1 LRRLLLIFC
10 LLTFHSLVLAGAATP
25 NAAGTIERTLP
36 STQGIDALPAPT
48 EQAPLVDEFDI
59 DDSNVTRVLIK
70 TITIKGNV
78 LVSSELLEEVT
89 SRYLNKELSLKDFDR
104 LRLDIIALYRSKGY
118 WATAIFDEQDITSFD
133 VALTI
138 YEGRV
143 GKIIMNTDEALR
155 FSDSRARAFI
165 ERKQTPGEPVRINVL
180 DQSVANLDAVPGVN
194 ASLDL
199 KQGAAAGETDII
211 VNAVSPSLFS
221 GGLVIDNHGSKSTG
235 YGRAMLNLSA
245 NSLLHQGEQINLQYL
260 RSDEDLDY
268 YAISANYPLFN
279 DGTKVAYLF
288 TNMDYRLGSPFA
300 ALDAEGDSKT
310 QTFSLS
316 RPFDMLDGL
325 AMSLKL
331 DYSLSEYDNESLDVE
346 TSDNEIDSW
355 VGTLNLGLSDSL
367 LGGGYTSLTTSFEH
381 GDTNLKG
388 NAVNQAADLAAARTH
403 GSYSKVN
410 INFTRIQSLLPSTTL
425 WWIVTAQR
433 ALNRNL
439 DSSRK
444 MSLGG
449 ANGVRAYPTSEANG
463 DIGLLSQLELRHQ
476 LTAKLGTKV
485 FYDFGYIKQNK
496 QLYANWNNAN
506 PTMPNSYELQGVG
519 VGLQWQVLPNTSLLA
534 NVATKVG
541 SNSGETN
548 GNDNDGTSRS
558 TRGWVSIA
566 VTF

>member
-1 LRRLLLIFC
+1 MRRLVLILC
-10 LLTFHSLVLAGAATP
+10 LFSFHSLVLAGAATP
-25 NAAGTIERTLP
+25 NAGTIERTLP
-36 STQGIDALPAPT
+36 TKEVDTLPTAT
-48 EQAPLVDEFDI
+48 EQAPVVDEFDI
-59 DDSNVTRVLIK
+59 DNSNQTRVLIK
-70 TITIKGNV
+70 TVTIKGNV
-78 LVSSELLEEVT
+78 LISSDLLQEVAN
-89 SRYLNKELSLKDFDR
+89 RYLNKKLSLKDFDQ
-104 LRLDIIALYRSKGY
+104 LRLDIIALYRTKGY

-143 GKIIMNTDEALR
+143 GKIILNTDDALR
-155 FSDSRARAFI
+155 FSDSRAKAFI

-211 VNAVSPSLFS
+211 VNAVSPPLFS
-221 GGLVIDNHGSKSTG
+221 GGLVTDNFGSKSTG

-245 NSLLHQGEQINLQYL
+245 NSLFHQGEQINLQYL
-260 RSDEDLDY
+260 KSNKDLDF
-268 YAISANYPLFN
+268 YALSANYPLLD
-279 DGTKVAYLF
+279 DGTKVAYLN
-288 TNMDYRLGSPFA
+288 TNMDYRLGTPFA
-300 ALDAEGDSKT
+300 ALDAKGDSQT

-331 DYSLSEYDNESLDVE
+331 DYSLSDYLNKSLDVVS
-346 TSDNEIDSW
+346 SDNEINSW
-355 VGTLNLGLSDSL
+355 VATINLGLSDNL
-367 LGGGYTSLTTSFEH
+367 LGGGYTSLTSSFEH

-388 NAVNQAADLAAARTH
+388 NAVNRAADLAAARTH

-410 INFTRIQSLLPSTTL
+410 VNFTRIQSLLPSTNL
-425 WWIVTAQR
+425 WWMVTAQH

-449 ANGVRAYPTSEANG
+449 AAGVRAFPASEANG
-463 DIGLLSQLELRHQ
+463 DIGLVSQLELRHQ
-476 LTAKLGTKV
+476 LTSNLETKV

-506 PTMPNSYELQGVG
+506 PTMPNSYELQGIG
-519 VGLQWQVLPNTSLLA
+519 VGLQWQVLPNTTLLA

-541 SNSGETN
+541 SNSGETS
-548 GNDNDGTSRS
+548 GNDNDGTSKN
-558 TRGWVSIA
+558 TRGWVSMA
-566 VTF
+566 VAF

>member
-1 LRRLLLIFC
+1 MRRLVLILC
-10 LLTFHSLVLAGAATP
+10 LFSFHSLVLAGAATP
-25 NAAGTIERTLP
+25 NAGTIERTLP
-36 STQGIDALPAPT
+36 TKEVDTLPTAT
-48 EQAPLVDEFDI
+48 EQAPVVDEFDI
-59 DDSNVTRVLIK
+59 DNSNQTRVLIK
-70 TITIKGNV
+70 TVTIKGNV
-78 LVSSELLEEVT
+78 LISSDLLQEVAN
-89 SRYLNKELSLKDFDR
+89 RYLNKKLSLKDFDQ
-104 LRLDIIALYRSKGY
+104 LRLDIIALYRTKGY

-143 GKIIMNTDEALR
+143 GKIILNTDDALR
-155 FSDSRARAFI
+155 FSDSRAKAFI

-211 VNAVSPSLFS
+211 VNAVSPPLFS
-221 GGLVIDNHGSKSTG
+221 GGLVTDNFGSKSTG

-245 NSLLHQGEQINLQYL
+245 NSLFHQGEQINLQYL
-260 RSDEDLDY
+260 KSNKDLDF
-268 YAISANYPLFN
+268 YALSANYPLLD
-279 DGTKVAYLF
+279 DGTKVAYLN
-288 TNMDYRLGSPFA
+288 TNMDYRLGTPFA
-300 ALDAEGDSKT
+300 ALDAKGDSQT

-331 DYSLSEYDNESLDVE
+331 DYSLSDYLNKSLDVVS
-346 TSDNEIDSW
+346 SDNEINSW
-355 VGTLNLGLSDSL
+355 VATINLGLSDNL
-367 LGGGYTSLTTSFEH
+367 LGGGYTSLTSSFEH

-388 NAVNQAADLAAARTH
+388 NAVNRAADLAAARTH

-410 INFTRIQSLLPSTTL
+410 VNITRIQSLLPSTNL
-425 WWIVTAQR
+425 WWMVTAQH

-449 ANGVRAYPTSEANG
+449 AAGVRAFPASEANG
-463 DIGLLSQLELRHQ
+463 DIGLVSQLELRHQ
-476 LTAKLGTKV
+476 LTSNLETKV

-506 PTMPNSYELQGVG
+506 PTMPNSYELQGIG
-519 VGLQWQVLPNTSLLA
+519 VGLQWQVLPNTTLLA

-541 SNSGETN
+541 SNSGETS
-548 GNDNDGTSRS
+548 GNDNDGTSKN
-558 TRGWVSIA
+558 TRGWVSMA
-566 VTF
+566 VAF

>member
-1 LRRLLLIFC
+1 M
-10 LLTFHSLVLAGAATP
+10 LAGAATP

-331 DYSLSEYDNESLDVE
+331 DYSLSDYDNESLDLE

-403 GSYSKVN
+403 GSYS
-410 INFTRIQSLLPSTTL
+410 
-425 WWIVTAQR
+425 
-433 ALNRNL
+433 
-439 DSSRK
+439 
-444 MSLGG
+444 
-449 ANGVRAYPTSEANG
+449 
-463 DIGLLSQLELRHQ
+463 
-476 LTAKLGTKV
+476 
-485 FYDFGYIKQNK
+485 
-496 QLYANWNNAN
+496 
-506 PTMPNSYELQGVG
+506 
-519 VGLQWQVLPNTSLLA
+519 
-534 NVATKVG
+534 
-541 SNSGETN
+541 
-548 GNDNDGTSRS
+548 
-558 TRGWVSIA
+558 
-566 VTF
+566 